1 MRSKRTMARAA
12 SFCTAVI
19 AFSLLAAAD
28 GGNRA
33 YAAGAADRYD
43 AAVSNP
49 ARPKEDLKRDP
60 LDQPAEMLR
69 LAGIKPGMH
78 VADLLAADGYYSEL
92 VSYVVGPTGHVLML
106 NDAAFDSWS
115 DGAWQA
121 RIANNRLP
129 NVEHRTIDFNK
140 MNLDTGT
147 LDAVLMVKI
156 YHDLY
161 AVDADPKSKWP
172 KNINVGGVLDQV
184 ARALKPGGVLL
195 VIDHSAKAG
204 TGSTDAS
211 ALHRV
216 DEAFARKD
224 FEAHG
229 FQLIGQSNLLRKP
242 QDKRD
247 QISYKAPMLGKTDRF
262 VLVYRKKAS

>member
-1 MRSKRTMARAA
+1 MRPTRTTARAA
-12 SFCTAVI
+12 SLCVALFALSLHAATA
-19 AFSLLAAAD
+19 SAAD
-28 GGNRA
+28 
-33 YAAGAADRYD
+33 AASAANIYD
-43 AAVSNP
+43 AAVANP
-49 ARPKEDLKRDP
+49 ARPPEDLKRDP
-60 LDQPAEMLR
+60 LDHPAEMLR

-92 VSYVVGPTGHVLML
+92 VSYVVGPTGQVLML

-121 RIANNRLP
+121 RIAKNRLP
-129 NVEHRTIDFNK
+129 NVEHRTIDFNR
-140 MNLDTGT
+140 MNLDAST

-172 KNINVGGVLDQV
+172 KNINVGAVLDQV

-204 TGSTDAS
+204 TGSTDAT

-242 QDKRD
+242 EDKRD
-247 QISYKAPMLGKTDRF
+247 QISYKQPMLGKTDRF
-262 VLVYRKKAS
+262 VLVYRKKLS